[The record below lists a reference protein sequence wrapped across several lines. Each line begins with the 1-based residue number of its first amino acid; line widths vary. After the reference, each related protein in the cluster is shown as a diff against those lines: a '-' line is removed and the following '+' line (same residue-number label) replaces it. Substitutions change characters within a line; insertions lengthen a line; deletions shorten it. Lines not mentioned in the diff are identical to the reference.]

1 MIIYDDTELP
11 IDEIWSTLTS
21 TKTKPNLATVQRSAT
36 DPDSLY
42 ELEKGTQ
49 EVVSAIM
56 SQVQSGG
63 GTVKVPG
70 VDLVSE
76 I

>member
-1 MIIYDDTELP
+1 MVIYDDVELP
-11 IDEIWSTLTS
+11 IDKIWDVLTS
-21 TKTKPNLATVQRSAT
+21 TKTKPNLATVQRSPT
-36 DPDSLY
+36 NHDSLY

-56 SQVQSGG
+56 SQAQSGG
-63 GTVKVPG
+63 GTVKIPG
-70 VDLVSE
+70 VDQV